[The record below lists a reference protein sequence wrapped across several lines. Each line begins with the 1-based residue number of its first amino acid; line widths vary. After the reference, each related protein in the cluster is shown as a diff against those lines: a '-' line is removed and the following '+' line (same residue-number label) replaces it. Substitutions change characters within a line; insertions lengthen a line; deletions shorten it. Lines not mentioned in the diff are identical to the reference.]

1 MQKKKKSGRVGH
13 ARPANA
19 CARYFCARSAQHTA
33 GERTGTVRPLQDL
46 CWYVVCYPVRPGE
59 ACGAIPSIKRRPR
72 CAVQP
77 ALAHG
82 VIACKPPP
90 GTCVYT
96 SQNTNN
102 DVWKRFVNTC
112 CFVRAI
118 QVVVLAFGAYFV
130 RSWVRSDEIKNLY
143 YPLQLASHGSLQWL
157 SICQCKA

>member
-1 MQKKKKSGRVGH
+1 MH
-13 ARPANA
+13 ALPTHVLDIS
-19 CARYFCARSAQHTA
+19 ARAVHSTQQENVQVQY
-33 GERTGTVRPLQDL
+33 RPLQDL

-82 VIACKPPP
+82 VIACKPPS
-90 GTCVYT
+90 GTCAYT

-102 DVWKRFVNTC
+102 DIWKRFVNTC

-118 QVVVLAFGAYFV
+118 QVVVIAFGAYLV

-157 SICQCKA
+157 SICQYKA